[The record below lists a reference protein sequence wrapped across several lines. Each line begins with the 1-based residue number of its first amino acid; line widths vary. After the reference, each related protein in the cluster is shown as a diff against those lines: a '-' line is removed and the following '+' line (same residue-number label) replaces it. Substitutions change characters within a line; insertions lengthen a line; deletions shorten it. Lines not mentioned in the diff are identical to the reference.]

1 MFLKYLISNLDFS
14 MRFVINIR
22 QNFTLFENNTIPI
35 RMNSNIIDRSIAH
48 IVNIVQVGCWVIGIS
63 VLPENIWSDQAIFE
77 NVYFFFY
84 IKTTFK
90 LFSCL
95 FQKVFFSPNDLKCYV
110 RGIPSIRAKKRTLTT
125 IKVHL
130 YQTLQTSKKK

>member
-22 QNFTLFENNTIPI
+22 QNFTLFENNTIPK

-77 NVYFFFY
+77 NVFFFLHKNY
-84 IKTTFK
+84 FK

-95 FQKVFFSPNDLKCYV
+95 FQKVFFFSKWFEVLCKRDPLNQGQKENIDNNKSTPLSDTPNK
-110 RGIPSIRAKKRTLTT
+110 
-125 IKVHL
+125 
-130 YQTLQTSKKK
+130 

>member
-22 QNFTLFENNTIPI
+22 QNFTLFENNTIPK

-77 NVYFFFY
+77 NVFSFLHKNY
-84 IKTTFK
+84 FK